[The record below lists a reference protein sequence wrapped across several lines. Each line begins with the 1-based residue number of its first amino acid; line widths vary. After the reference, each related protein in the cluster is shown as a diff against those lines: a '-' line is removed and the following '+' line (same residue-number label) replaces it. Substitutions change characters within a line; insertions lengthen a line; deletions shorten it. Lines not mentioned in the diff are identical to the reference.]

1 MCGRFVSNT
10 PPDELA
16 RFLRA
21 KAPDP
26 GVALDPSYNIA
37 PTHLVHA
44 ARENE
49 GVRRLDT
56 LRWGLVPFWA
66 KDLRIGARMINAR
79 AETVAT
85 KNVFRNSLAKRRCI
99 IPADGFYEWQRIVG
113 SKRKQPMFISHPDG
127 EPFAFAGL
135 WEIWRDRD
143 NLDADGEPL
152 EVHSCTILTCAANE
166 AIAKIHDRMPVIL
179 GERHLGLLARPN
191 QHQPPSN
198 HRTAGSRPS
207 RDDPHAP
214 RVNRRQQCPQRQP
227 PPDRA
232 ATNAMRSHVGCRSGM
247 CHLPVA

>member
-37 PTHLVHA
+37 PTQLVHA
-44 ARENE
+44 ARETGGE
-49 GVRRLDT
+49 RRLDI

-66 KDLRIGARMINAR
+66 KDPRIGARMINAR
-79 AETVAT
+79 AETAAT
-85 KNVFRNSLAKRRCI
+85 KNAFRNSLAKRRCI
-99 IPADGFYEWQRIVG
+99 IGADGFYEWQRTVDPAG
-113 SKRKQPMFISHPDG
+113 SKRKQPMFISHADA

-143 NLDADGEPL
+143 HLDADGQPL

-166 AIAKIHDRMPVIL
+166 AIAQIHDRMPVIL
-179 GERHLGLLARPN
+179 PSDSWDFWLDPDNTDVTATAELLVPAPSDLIHAHPVSTDVNNVRNNGPHLI
-191 QHQPPSN
+191 
-198 HRTAGSRPS
+198 
-207 RDDPHAP
+207 
-214 RVNRRQQCPQRQP
+214 
-227 PPDRA
+227 DRLE
-232 ATNAMRSHVGCRSGM
+232 T
-247 CHLPVA
+247 P

>member
-99 IPADGFYEWQRIVG
+99 IPADGFYEWQRIEG
-113 SKRKQPMFISHPDG
+113 SKHKQPMFISQPDG

-135 WEIWRDRD
+135 WEVWRDRD
-143 NLDADGEPL
+143 NLDAEGEPL
-152 EVHSCTILTCAANE
+152 ELHSCTILTCAANE
-166 AIAKIHDRMPVIL
+166 AIAKIHDRMPVML
-179 GERHLGLLARPN
+179 GSDTWDSWLDPANTDTEVMTELLVPAPSEMIRMHAVSTDVNNARNDGTHLIERLQTH
-191 QHQPPSN
+191 
-198 HRTAGSRPS
+198 
-207 RDDPHAP
+207 
-214 RVNRRQQCPQRQP
+214 
-227 PPDRA
+227 
-232 ATNAMRSHVGCRSGM
+232 
-247 CHLPVA
+247 